1 MKESK
6 KMAKDNLTNLLSQ
19 LNIQLSQDEHSQV
32 EQTCVKLLDSG
43 CENPA
48 DVFRRCLVAVI
59 QQDKY
64 QKALH
69 YLKKFK
75 HIDDKYGRKFAL
87 EKLYIFYKL
96 NMPDEFNTLYTAII
110 TDDLDT
116 VLKKDIESLRGIL
129 HVRAQ
134 YCYKNGLYQEA
145 FKIYQHLA
153 SHNEKDQDSQIE
165 LSCNERVPLS
175 VATELMNRSP
185 LVTPMDESSYDL
197 LFNESFIM
205 ASVGKYDKAIELLE
219 KALQGA
225 TNEGYQND
233 INTIKLQ
240 LSFVL
245 QMVGKTAQ
253 SKEILKG
260 LLQELKADSPF
271 SLICQNNLNA
281 FVDFSKYNTNFNL
294 LLRELNVEKL
304 NTFNLQTF
312 THEQWSNIQ
321 RNVLF
326 LRLFNNVK
334 IHSQESLLSRT
345 FDKYSKLV
353 DNVTLESYKT
363 QAKKLYHHT
372 TKTILSGT
380 DGSTIGI
387 LLLTIQ
393 LLIIEKEWENAI
405 RIGELFLNESWKSS
419 FEKFN
424 DSQAIVCYILFELYK
439 IKGRNNSKSV
449 LLKKLGS
456 VRVQLSGKIQENI
469 PFWKHVG
476 FELLSMGNA
485 KESKAL
491 LREISNFSKGDA
503 DVLVDRVVSSDSLD
517 IAQGIDLVRD
527 IDIDKLIQLGVKP
540 LESSA
545 KRSKNTAVSKV
556 QKRKVLELK
565 KKRKIKRL
573 EKFLQGRDTSKL
585 PDPERWLPLRG
596 RSTYRPKK
604 KQQGAKQTQ
613 GGAMN
618 KKSEQALDISK
629 KGKPTVNKKPKNKK
643 KGRK

>member
-1 MKESK
+1 
-6 KMAKDNLTNLLSQ
+6 MAKDNLTSLLSQ
-19 LNIQLSQDEHSQV
+19 LNIHLSQDEHSHV

-43 CENPA
+43 CEEPA

-64 QKALH
+64 QRALH

-75 HIDDKYGRKFAL
+75 HIDEKFGRRFAL
-87 EKLYIFYKL
+87 EKLYVYYKL
-96 NMPDEFNTLYTAII
+96 NRSEEFNTLYKKVV

-116 VLKKDIESLRGIL
+116 VLQKDIESLRGIL

-134 YCYKNGLYQEA
+134 YCYKNGLYEEA

-153 SHNEKDQDSQIE
+153 SHNEKNQDSQIE
-165 LSCNERVPLS
+165 LACNERVPLS
-175 VATELMNRSP
+175 AATELINKSS
-185 LVTPMDESSYDL
+185 LVTPIDGSSYDL
-197 LFNESFIM
+197 LFNESFILT
-205 ASVGKYDKAIELLE
+205 SLGKYNEAIELLE
-219 KALQGA
+219 KALQAA
-225 TNEGYQND
+225 TSEGYQND
-233 INTIKLQ
+233 INTIRLQ

-245 QMVGKTAQ
+245 QMMGETRK
-253 SKEILKG
+253 SKEILKS
-260 LLQELKADSPF
+260 LLKELEATSPF
-271 SLICQNNLNA
+271 YLICQNNLNSL
-281 FVDFSKYNTNFNL
+281 VDFSKYNTNFNL
-294 LLRELNVEKL
+294 LLREINVERL

-312 THEQWSNIQ
+312 TYEQWSNIQ
-321 RNVLF
+321 RNILF

-334 IHSQESLLSRT
+334 IHSQDSILSKT
-345 FDKYSKLV
+345 ADKYSKLV

-380 DGSTIGI
+380 EGSVIGL

-405 RIGELFLNESWKSS
+405 RIGELFLNENWTSS
-419 FEKFN
+419 FETFH

-439 IKGRNNSKSV
+439 IKGRNHSKSI

-456 VRVQLSGKIQENI
+456 VRTQLSGRIQKNL

-476 FELLSMGNA
+476 FELLSMGNI

-491 LREISNFSKGDA
+491 LKELSRFGNDKEDEII
-503 DVLVDRVVSSDSLD
+503 DRIVSSNSLD
-517 IAQGIDLVRD
+517 IAQGINLVRD
-527 IDIDKLIQLGVKP
+527 IDVNELIQLGAKP

-545 KRSKNTAVSKV
+545 KRSKNSTINKV
-556 QKRKVLELK
+556 QKRKILELK
-565 KKRKIKRL
+565 NKRKIKRV
-573 EKFLQGRDTSKL
+573 EKFLQGRDASKL
-585 PDPERWLPLRG
+585 PDPERWLPLKDRT
-596 RSTYRPKK
+596 TYRPKK
-604 KQQGAKQTQ
+604 KLQAGKQTQ
-613 GGAMN
+613 GGTMS

-629 KGKPTVNKKPKNKK
+629 KGKPAANKKAKNKK

>member
-1 MKESK
+1 
-6 KMAKDNLTNLLSQ
+6 MAKDNLTNLLSQ

-32 EQTCVKLLDSG
+32 EHTCVKLLDSG

-48 DVFRRCLVAVI
+48 DVFRRCLVAII

-75 HIDDKYGRKFAL
+75 HIDERYGRKFAL

-96 NMPDEFNTLYTAII
+96 NKPDEFNTLYNEVI

-116 VLKKDIESLRGIL
+116 VLQKDIGSLRGIL

-153 SHNEKDQDSQIE
+153 SHNETDQDNQIE
-165 LSCNERVPLS
+165 LACNERVPLS
-175 VATELMNRSP
+175 VATDLMSRSP
-185 LVTPMDESSYDL
+185 LVTPIDESSYDL

-205 ASVGKYDKAIELLE
+205 ASIGKYDEAIELLE
-219 KALQGA
+219 KALQEA

-245 QMVGKTAQ
+245 QMVGKTTK
-253 SKEILKG
+253 SKEILKS
-260 LLQELKADSPF
+260 LLKELKADSPF
-271 SLICQNNLNA
+271 YLICQNNLNA

-294 LLRELNVEKL
+294 LLRELNVERL
-304 NTFNLQTF
+304 NSFNLQTF
-312 THEQWSNIQ
+312 TCEQWSNIQ

-326 LRLFNNVK
+326 LRLFNNAK
-334 IHSQESLLSRT
+334 IHSQNSILSRT

-380 DGSTIGI
+380 DGSAIGI

-405 RIGELFLNESWKSS
+405 RISELFLNESWKSS

-424 DSQAIVCYILFELYK
+424 DSQAIVCYVLFELYK

-449 LLKKLGS
+449 LLKKLDS
-456 VRVQLSGKIQENI
+456 VRAQLGGKIQEDI

-491 LREISNFSKGDA
+491 LREVSSFSKGNEDE
-503 DVLVDRVVSSDSLD
+503 LVDRVVLSHSLD

-527 IDIDKLIQLGVKP
+527 IDVDELIRLGVKP

-545 KRSKNTAVSKV
+545 KKNKNATVSKV
-556 QKRKVLELK
+556 QKKKVLELK
-565 KKRKIKRL
+565 KKRKIKRI
-573 EKFLQGRDTSKL
+573 EKFLQGRDASKL
-585 PDPERWLPLRG
+585 PDPERWLPLRD

-604 KQQGAKQTQ
+604 KQQQGAKQTQ

-629 KGKPTVNKKPKNKK
+629 KGKPAANKKSKSKK

>member
-1 MKESK
+1 
-6 KMAKDNLTNLLSQ
+6 MAKDNLTNLLSQ

-32 EQTCVKLLDSG
+32 EQTCVKLLESG

-64 QKALH
+64 QRALH
-69 YLKKFK
+69 YLRKFK
-75 HIDDKYGRKFAL
+75 LIDEKFSRKFAL

-96 NMPDEFNTLYTAII
+96 NISDEFNRLYAKVV

-116 VLKKDIESLRGIL
+116 VLQKDIKSLRGIL

-153 SHNEKDQDSQIE
+153 SHNERGQDSQIE
-165 LSCNERVPLS
+165 LACNERVPLS
-175 VATELMNRSP
+175 VETALMNKSP
-185 LVTPMDESSYDL
+185 LVTPIDESSYDL
-197 LFNESFIM
+197 LFNESFILT
-205 ASVGKYDKAIELLE
+205 SLDKYNEAIELLE
-219 KALQGA
+219 RALQAA
-225 TNEGYQND
+225 TNEGYKND

-245 QMVGKTAQ
+245 QMMGETTK
-253 SKEILKG
+253 SKEILKS
-260 LLQELKADSPF
+260 LLKELETTSPF
-271 SLICQNNLNA
+271 YLICQNNLHA

-294 LLRELNVEKL
+294 LLRELNVERL

-312 THEQWSNIQ
+312 TNKQWSNIQ
-321 RNVLF
+321 RNILF

-334 IHSQESLLSRT
+334 VHSQDSILSKT
-345 FDKYSKLV
+345 ADKYSKLV

-363 QAKKLYHHT
+363 QAKKLYHHA
-372 TKTILSGT
+372 TKTVLSGT
-380 DGSTIGI
+380 DGSVIGL
-387 LLLTIQ
+387 LLLTLQ

-405 RIGELFLNESWKSS
+405 RITELFLNESWKTS

-424 DSQAIVCYILFELYK
+424 DSQAIACYILFELYK
-439 IKGRNNSKSV
+439 IKGRNHSKST

-456 VRVQLSGKIQENI
+456 VKTQLGGKIQENI

-476 FELLSMGNA
+476 FELLSMGNIR
-485 KESKAL
+485 ESKAL
-491 LREISNFSKGDA
+491 LREISRFGKDNEDE
-503 DVLVDRVVSSDSLD
+503 LVDRIVSSNSLD
-517 IAQGIDLVRD
+517 TAQGINLVTD
-527 IDIDKLIQLGVKP
+527 IDVNELIQLGVKP

-545 KRSKNTAVSKV
+545 KRNKNTTINKV

-565 KKRKIKRL
+565 KKRKAKCL
-573 EKFLQGRDTSKL
+573 EKFLQGHDVSKL
-585 PDPERWLPLRG
+585 PDPERWLPLKD

-604 KQQGAKQTQ
+604 KQQGGKQTQ
-613 GGAMN
+613 GGAMS

-629 KGKPTVNKKPKNKK
+629 KGKPAAVKKTKNKK

>member
-1 MKESK
+1 
-6 KMAKDNLTNLLSQ
+6 MAKDSLTNLLSQ
-19 LNIQLSQDEHSQV
+19 LNIQLSQDEHPQV
-32 EQTCVKLLDSG
+32 EQTCLKLLDSG
-43 CENPA
+43 CEDPA

-75 HIDDKYGRKFAL
+75 HIDERFGRRFAL

-96 NMPDEFNTLYTAII
+96 NKPDEFNTLYKDVI

-116 VLKKDIESLRGIL
+116 VFKKDIESLRGIL

-153 SHNEKDQDSQIE
+153 SHNGKNQDSKIE
-165 LSCNERVPLS
+165 LACNERVPLS
-175 VATELMNRSP
+175 VATELMNMSP
-185 LVTPMDESSYDL
+185 LVTPTDESSYDL

-205 ASVGKYDKAIELLE
+205 TSLGKYNEAIELLE
-219 KALQGA
+219 KALQEA
-225 TNEGYQND
+225 INEGYQND

-240 LSFVL
+240 FSFVL
-245 QMVGKTAQ
+245 QMMGKTAK
-253 SKEILKG
+253 SKEILKS
-260 LLQELKADSPF
+260 LLKELKTDSPF
-271 SLICQNNLNA
+271 YLICQNNLNA
-281 FVDFSKYNTNFNL
+281 FSDFSKYNTNFNL
-294 LLRELNVEKL
+294 LLRELNVERL
-304 NTFNLQTF
+304 NTFNLQSF

-321 RNVLF
+321 RNILF
-326 LRLFNNVK
+326 LRLFSNVK
-334 IHSQESLLSRT
+334 IHSGDSILSKT
-345 FDKYSKLV
+345 AHKYSKLV

-363 QAKKLYHHT
+363 QAKKLYHHA

-380 DGSTIGI
+380 EGGTIGI

-393 LLIIEKEWENAI
+393 LLITEKEWENAI
-405 RIGELFLNESWKSS
+405 RISELFLNESWKSS

-439 IKGRNNSKSV
+439 IKGRNHSKDV

-456 VRVQLSGKIQENI
+456 VRTQLGGKIQENI
-469 PFWKHVG
+469 PFWRHVG
-476 FELLSMGNA
+476 FELLSIGNA

-491 LREISNFSKGDA
+491 LRVLSSFIKGNGDE
-503 DVLVDRVVSSDSLD
+503 LVDRIVSSNPLD

-527 IDIDKLIQLGVKP
+527 IDVDELIKLGVKP

-545 KRSKNTAVSKV
+545 KRNKNNAVSKV
-556 QKRKVLELK
+556 QKRKALELK
-565 KKRKIKRL
+565 NKRKIKRV
-573 EKFLQGRDTSKL
+573 EKFLQSRDASKL
-585 PDPERWLPLRG
+585 PDPERWLPLRD

-629 KGKPTVNKKPKNKK
+629 KGKPAANKKVKNKK

>member
-1 MKESK
+1 
-6 KMAKDNLTNLLSQ
+6 MAKDNLTNLLSQ

-48 DVFRRCLVAVI
+48 DVFRRCLVAII

-75 HIDDKYGRKFAL
+75 HIDERYGRKFAL

-96 NMPDEFNTLYTAII
+96 NKPDEFNTLYKEVI
-110 TDDLDT
+110 TDNLDT
-116 VLKKDIESLRGIL
+116 VLQKDIGSLRGIL

-153 SHNEKDQDSQIE
+153 SHNETDQDSQIE
-165 LSCNERVPLS
+165 LACNERVPLS
-175 VATELMNRSP
+175 VATDLMSRSP
-185 LVTPMDESSYDL
+185 LVTPIDESSYDL

-205 ASVGKYDKAIELLE
+205 ASIGKYDESIELLE
-219 KALQGA
+219 KALQEA

-245 QMVGKTAQ
+245 QMVGKTAK
-253 SKEILKG
+253 SKEILKN
-260 LLQELKADSPF
+260 LLKELKADSPF
-271 SLICQNNLNA
+271 YLICQNNLNA

-294 LLRELNVEKL
+294 LLRELNVERL
-304 NTFNLQTF
+304 NSFNLQTF
-312 THEQWSNIQ
+312 TYEQWSNIQ

-326 LRLFNNVK
+326 LRLFNNSQ
-334 IHSQESLLSRT
+334 IHSQNSILSRT

-353 DNVTLESYKT
+353 DNVSLESYKT

-372 TKTILSGT
+372 TKIVLSGT
-380 DGSTIGI
+380 DGSAIGI

-424 DSQAIVCYILFELYK
+424 DSQAIVCYVLFELYK

-449 LLKKLGS
+449 LLKKLGY
-456 VRVQLSGKIQENI
+456 VRAQLGRKIQENI

-491 LREISNFSKGDA
+491 LREVSSFSKGNEDE
-503 DVLVDRVVSSDSLD
+503 LVDRVVSSHSLD

-527 IDIDKLIQLGVKP
+527 IDVGELIRLGVKP

-545 KRSKNTAVSKV
+545 KKNKNATVSKV
-556 QKRKVLELK
+556 QKKKVLELK
-565 KKRKIKRL
+565 KKRKIKRI
-573 EKFLQGRDTSKL
+573 EKFLQGRDASKL
-585 PDPERWLPLRG
+585 PDPERWLPLRD

-604 KQQGAKQTQ
+604 KQQQGAKQTQ

-629 KGKPTVNKKPKNKK
+629 KGKPTANKKSKNKK